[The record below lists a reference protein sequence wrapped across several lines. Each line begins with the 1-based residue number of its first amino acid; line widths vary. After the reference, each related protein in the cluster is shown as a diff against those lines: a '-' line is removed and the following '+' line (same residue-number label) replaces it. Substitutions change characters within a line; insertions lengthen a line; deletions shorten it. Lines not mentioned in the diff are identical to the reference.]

1 MKPLVAAAAF
11 AALAVI
17 AGPVSAQMYPQ
28 AGAPTGAMDPT
39 VAPGMG
45 WAPDGGRDPDAGAGG
60 PQFRYMENRGY
71 TVNDAMPPDGGDVHS
86 DELNAVER
94 DHPRYHIIYPA
105 EGPGPY

>member
-28 AGAPTGAMDPT
+28 AGAPMDAMGPT
-39 VAPGMG
+39 AAPGMG
-45 WAPDGGRDPDAGAGG
+45 WAPGTGRDPDAGAGG
-60 PQFRYMENRGY
+60 PQFRFMESRGY
-71 TVNDAMPPDGGDVHS
+71 TVNDAMPPSGRDAYS
-86 DELNAVER
+86 DELNAAER